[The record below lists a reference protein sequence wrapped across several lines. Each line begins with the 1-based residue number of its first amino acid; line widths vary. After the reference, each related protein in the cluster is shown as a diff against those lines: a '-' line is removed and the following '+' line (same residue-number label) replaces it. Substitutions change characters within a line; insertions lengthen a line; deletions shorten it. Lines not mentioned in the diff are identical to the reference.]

1 MKTKVWMLVLSVS
14 VAAVAAASAE
24 DAGAVFGAPVAALQ
38 TAVRESNEKLENAV
52 VSDRTSTV
60 SVPLNAKTVKCSS
73 ADYSAMMLKVL
84 VPDLA
89 GLTVLNHRN
98 TNEGAPCVAAGV
110 CSVKLGPKTILEA
123 GEGVDQ
129 IKVRVVLRK
138 QTSIQGEVCHV
149 SLVETVATTIRG
161 VPFFH
166 ERVQEVPQRTAA
178 DCR

>member
-1 MKTKVWMLVLSVS
+1 MMKIWMLVLGVS
-14 VAAVAAASAE
+14 LTAATAALAE
-24 DAGAVFGAPVAALQ
+24 DASGVFGAPVAALQ
-38 TAVRESNEKLENAV
+38 TAVRASNEKLANAV
-52 VSDRTSTV
+52 VSDRTATV

-73 ADYSAMMLKVL
+73 ADYSALMLKVL

-98 TNEGAPCVAAGV
+98 TNEGAPCVAAGA
-110 CSVKLGPKTILEA
+110 CNSTLGIKNILGS

-138 QTSIQGEVCHV
+138 QTAIQGEVCHV
-149 SLVETVATTIRG
+149 SLIETVATTIRG

-166 ERVQEVPQRTAA
+166 ERVQEVAQRTAA